1 MGFRFWENTLL
12 GIDKF
17 LQTQTP
23 KTTRQQIVKTDSIF
37 YRLFQEFPSI
47 FFELIERPAETAN
60 LYQFSSIEVK
70 QTSFRM
76 DGVFLPIQ
84 NEENP
89 IYLVEVQFQP
99 DPDIYSRIVSEII
112 LYLRQNPCKNTWRGV
127 VIYPNRNT
135 DTGET
140 KDCYEFFASQ
150 RITRIYLNELGEAA
164 SLPIGIATIKLIV
177 ENKDKAIATAKELIA
192 RTQQTDDL
200 PDRQRQLLELIET
213 ILVYKFPT
221 MTRQEIEA
229 MFGLSDL
236 KQTKVFQ
243 EGREE
248 GAKAGRL
255 EAKLEAVPKLLAL
268 GLTIEQIAEAL
279 GLDIN
284 QVQQAST
291 QR

>member
-1 MGFRFWENTLL
+1 M
-12 GIDKF
+12 
-17 LQTQTP
+17 
-23 KTTRQQIVKTDSIF
+23 KTDSIF

-47 FFELIERPAETAN
+47 LFELIEQPPETAN

-70 QTSFRM
+70 QTAFRI

-89 IYLVEVQFQP
+89 IYFVEVQFQP
-99 DPDIYSRIVSEII
+99 DSDIYSRIISEVF
-112 LYLRQNPCKNTWRGV
+112 LYLRQNPFKNTWRGV

-140 KDCYEFFASQ
+140 KDCHEFFTSQ
-150 RITRIYLNELGEAA
+150 RITRIYLNELGETA

-177 ENKDKAIATAKELIA
+177 ENEDTAIATARELIE
-192 RTQQTDDL
+192 RTKQTNNL
-200 PDRQRQLLELIET
+200 PLQRKRLLELIET

-221 MTRQEIEA
+221 MTRKEIET

-236 KQTKVFQ
+236 KQTRVYQEGKD

-248 GAKAGRL
+248 ATTSNYAYR
-255 EAKLEAVPKLLAL
+255 
-268 GLTIEQIAEAL
+268 
-279 GLDIN
+279 
-284 QVQQAST
+284 
-291 QR
+291 